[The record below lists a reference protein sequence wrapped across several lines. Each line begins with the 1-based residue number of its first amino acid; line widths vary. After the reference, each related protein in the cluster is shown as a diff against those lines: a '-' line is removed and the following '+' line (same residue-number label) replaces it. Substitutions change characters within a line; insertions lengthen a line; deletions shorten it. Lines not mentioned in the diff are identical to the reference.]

1 MEPII
6 SPWFFYIVDKVDPI
20 RITCSILAT
29 VFLFLSFFLYIDSDE
44 ESNYHSEEYNKK
56 VRRRNESLKKTFI
69 ISVVLAIVGIL
80 TPSSETIY
88 KMQAA
93 KYVTP
98 NNIKEIANTADETV
112 DILINKII
120 ETNKKLDNS
129 REK

>member
-6 SPWFFYIVDKVDPI
+6 SPWFFYVVDKVDPI

-29 VFLFLSFFLYIDSDE
+29 VFLFLSFLLYIDSDE
-44 ESNYHSEEYNKK
+44 ESSYHSEEYNKK

-98 NNIKEIANTADETV
+98 NNIKEIA
-112 DILINKII
+112 KH
-120 ETNKKLDNS
+120 S
-129 REK
+129 RRDCRHSY